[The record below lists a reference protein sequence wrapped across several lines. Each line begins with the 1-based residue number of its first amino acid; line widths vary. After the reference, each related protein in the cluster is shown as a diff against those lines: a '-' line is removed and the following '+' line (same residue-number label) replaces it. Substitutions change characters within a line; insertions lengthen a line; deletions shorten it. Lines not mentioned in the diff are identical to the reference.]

1 MSDVSTAGSAGSSAP
16 NTLACGVDEAQ
27 AQVKTDTRQYTF
39 SREFRSARLE
49 QMYRAHAFKL
59 GQRRIS
65 RLILLFVAFELYII
79 VSKYAQR
86 PGMRTSVT
94 QLFGPSATLLSSLAF
109 LFSKWNS
116 PSRMPVLL
124 WLLAVS
130 YVSLVLGP
138 MLRDVIDHGDHREHG
153 SAETANGTSHNLM
166 AQPSVLL
173 TGEREHDASWVV
185 GCWYIAAFATAVWG
199 DSSGMGPA
207 GCISLFWILA
217 APHATTMGLAYSWEW
232 SMVYPDSDKHGRFG
246 TFVPQLVTAG
256 AMNAYLA
263 WIACEASRQMFL
275 ATALA
280 SMQRMEQ
287 LSGEKERL
295 EYERQF
301 AETKR
306 RRAWSN
312 SSSPPH
318 EREAGQEGSLEPEPS
333 PGECSA
339 NRFGS
344 ESASSNSEL
353 RAISVAMRA
362 SKARTPESTSSKLSN
377 SSDSKL
383 AALSQKAV
391 LAASKPPKPPKPPRK
406 RKVRICS

>member
-1 MSDVSTAGSAGSSAP
+1 MSDVLRAESAGPSAP

-79 VSKYAQR
+79 VSKYTQR

-94 QLFGPSATLLSSLAF
+94 QLFGPSAVLLSSLAF
-109 LFSKWNS
+109 LSSKWNN

-130 YVSLVLGP
+130 YVSLILGP
-138 MLRDVIDHGDHREHG
+138 LLRDLIAYERRDHGAHREHV
-153 SAETANGTSHNLM
+153 SESTETADGTSHNLTLDD
-166 AQPSVLL
+166 PDEESIFL
-173 TGEREHDASWVV
+173 TGAREHDASWVV
-185 GCWYIAAFATAVWG
+185 GCWHLIAFGTAVWG

-217 APHATTMGLAYSWEW
+217 GFHATTIGLAYSWQW
-232 SMVYPDSDKHGRFG
+232 SMAYPDSDEHIHFG

-256 AMNAYLA
+256 AINAYLT
-263 WIACEASRQMFL
+263 WIACEASRKMFL
-275 ATALA
+275 ASTLA

-295 EYERQF
+295 DYKRQF
-301 AETKR
+301 AEAKL

-312 SSSPPH
+312 SPPH
-318 EREAGQEGSLEPEPS
+318 EREAGQEGSLEPEPP
-333 PGECSA
+333 PGERSA
-339 NRFGS
+339 ERVGS

-362 SKARTPESTSSKLSN
+362 SKARTPKSASSNSSN
-377 SSDSKL
+377 SSDKQ
-383 AALSQKAV
+383 ARR
-391 LAASKPPKPPKPPRK
+391 PK
-406 RKVRICS
+406 